1 MTRNL
6 TKLEARLLGLGTTEA
21 DIVSRAL
28 RGRVYP
34 AMWVGTGRRTKFA
47 GMKAADGGAALRA
60 IGLIGPV
67 VPPGVDPDFRI
78 GQDKNLAPRGGMAG
92 EYIGLTRRGKRRVAR
107 MFPEAGMA
115 DLPASI

>member
-1 MTRNL
+1 MIRNL

-21 DIVSRAL
+21 DIVSRSL

-34 AMWVGTGRRTKFA
+34 AMWSGTGRRTKFA
-47 GMKAADGGAALRA
+47 GMKAADVGAALRA
-60 IGLIGPV
+60 IGLVGPS
-67 VPPGVDPDFRI
+67 GVDPDFRI

-92 EYIGLTRRGKRRVAR
+92 EYIGLTHRGKRRVAR
-107 MFPEAGMA
+107 MFPEAGTA